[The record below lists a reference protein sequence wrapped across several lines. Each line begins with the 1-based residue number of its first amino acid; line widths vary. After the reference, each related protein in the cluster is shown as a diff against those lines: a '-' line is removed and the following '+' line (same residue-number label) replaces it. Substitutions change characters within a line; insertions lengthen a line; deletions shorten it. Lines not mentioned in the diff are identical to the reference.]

1 MSASKRQRLEAGIAN
16 LAIPC
21 SGEQLECLLCYLD
34 MLERW
39 NKTFNLTAVR
49 DPLQMI
55 GLHLLDSLAV
65 HPYIENASSIID
77 VGTGAGLPGIPLS
90 ILNPQ
95 KKFTLLDSNGKKTR
109 FLFQVISQ
117 LGLTNAQQVHR
128 RVETYTPQAKFDRVI
143 SRAFSSIPDML
154 SQCQHLLA
162 EDGTFLAM
170 KGKNPETELSKMAKA
185 YNVTE
190 LVELKVPQ
198 IVGERHLVSIKSL
211 SIPES

>member
-1 MSASKRQRLEAGIAN
+1 MSVSKRQLLEEGIAA

-21 SGEQLECLLCYLD
+21 SDDQVDSLLGYLD

-39 NKTFNLTAVR
+39 NKSFNLTAVR

-65 HPYIENASSIID
+65 HSHIQDASSIID

-117 LGLTNAQQVHR
+117 LGLTNAQQVHW
-128 RVETYTPQAKFDRVI
+128 RVETYTPQANFDTVI

-154 SQCQHLLA
+154 QQCQHLMA
-162 EDGTFLAM
+162 DDGTILAM
-170 KGKNPETELSKMAKA
+170 KGKNPKTELSKIAKA
-185 YNVTE
+185 YNVVG
-190 LVELKVPQ
+190 LIELKVPQ
-198 IVGERHLVSIKSL
+198 IVGERHLVSIKRSTQ
-211 SIPES
+211 S

>member
-1 MSASKRQRLEAGIAN
+1 VSASRAQRLEQGIEA
-16 LAIPC
+16 LALNC
-21 SGEQLECLLCYLD
+21 SGDQRDSLLAYLD

-39 NKTFNLTAVR
+39 NKAFNLTAVR

-65 HPYIENASSIID
+65 HPHIQDASTIID
-77 VGTGAGLPGIPLS
+77 VGSGAGLPGIPLS

-117 LGLTNAQQVHR
+117 LGLTNVQQIHS
-128 RVETYTPQAKFDRVI
+128 RVEAYTPRTKFDRVI

-154 SQCQHLLA
+154 QQCHHLIA
-162 EDGTFLAM
+162 DEGTFLAM
-170 KGKNPETELSKMAKA
+170 KGKNPKTELSKIAKA
-185 YNVTE
+185 YNVVG
-190 LVELKVPQ
+190 LIELKVPQ

-211 SIPES
+211 PN